1 VTISGV
7 VNAGQEAVIRLRVRG
22 PGGFVAEVDAV
33 IDTGYSGMIALPAAL
48 CMTLGL
54 PQRAG
59 VTTVLA
65 DGSSRRVASYRAEV
79 EWGSG
84 WRPVAITAVGGEALV
99 GMGLLAGHELRVEV
113 TVGGAVSI
121 RPLEKG

>member
-1 VTISGV
+1 MTVSGV
-7 VNAGQEAVIRLRVRG
+7 VNSGREAVIRLRVRG
-22 PGGFVAEVDAV
+22 PGGSVAEVDAV
-33 IDTGYSGMIALPAAL
+33 IDTGYSGVMALPAAS

-65 DGSSRRVASYRAEV
+65 DGSSRRVASYAAEV
-79 EWGSG
+79 EWGGG
-84 WRPVAITAVGGEALV
+84 WRPVAVTAVGGEALV

-113 TVGGAVSI
+113 TAGGAVSI
-121 RPLEKG
+121 RPLGE

>member
-1 VTISGV
+1 MTISGV
-7 VNAGQEAVIRLRVRG
+7 VNSRREAVIRLRVRG
-22 PGGFVAEVDAV
+22 PGGVEAGVDAL
-33 IDTGYSGMIALPAAL
+33 IDTGYSGVMALPAAL

-65 DGSSRRVASYRAEV
+65 DGSSRRVASYAAEV
-79 EWGSG
+79 EWDGG
-84 WRPVAITAVGGEALV
+84 WRPVAVTAVGGEALV

-113 TVGGAVSI
+113 TAGGAVSI
-121 RPLEKG
+121 LPLGQ